1 MTLRLSHRGRRL
13 DRPPARCPAFHPARR
28 TFSVNFRPWSPASS
42 GTGPHEGRD
51 RYRTKRDDHCAAPT
65 LGRAV
70 RCDRFGST
78 REDERAVAKI
88 VGGFQDP
95 SSEVL
100 AEAAAAFGLL
110 ASAARLHIMWALSQ
124 GESDVT
130 HLADRVGGALP
141 AVSQHL
147 AKLKLAGLVRSRR
160 EGRRQVYYVDD
171 PDIVTV
177 VRVMVGQLT
186 ARETS
191 SAPSDRLREA
201 GV

>member
-1 MTLRLSHRGRRL
+1 M
-13 DRPPARCPAFHPARR
+13 A
-28 TFSVNFRPWSPASS
+28 TFA
-42 GTGPHEGRD
+42 G
-51 RYRTKRDDHCAAPT
+51 
-65 LGRAV
+65 
-70 RCDRFGST
+70 GS
-78 REDERAVAKI
+78 E
-88 VGGFQDP
+88 DP
-95 SSEVL
+95 SADVL
-100 AEAAAAFGLL
+100 TEAAAAFGLL

-186 ARETS
+186 ART
-191 SAPSDRLREA
+191 APAAARGNVSRRP
-201 GV
+201 